1 MSSNHCLIS
10 LSKVWKK
17 YSKEQLFHRSLRDD
31 LVRVFRSESRHDGLA
46 GNEFWALRDVS
57 LSLKRGETV
66 GLYGH
71 NGAGKSTIL
80 KLIAGVTYPTDGT
93 VLRNGSVAPL
103 LEVGAGFHPDLTGR
117 ENIFMNGAILGMRI
131 PEIRKK
137 IDSIVEFSEM
147 REFID
152 MPVKK
157 YSSGMYLRL
166 AFSIAIHS
174 DADCYLIDEIIAVGD
189 AGFQQKCLDK
199 INDLKAANKTL
210 LLVSHNLE
218 LMSQISD
225 RILAVEKGVIAAA

>member
-1 MSSNHCLIS
+1 MSSEFMIS
-10 LSKVWKK
+10 LQNVWKK

-31 LVRVFRSESRHDGLA
+31 LARVFRPENRHDDLA
-46 GNEFWALRDVS
+46 SNEFWALKDVS
-57 LSLKRGETV
+57 LSLKKGEAV

-80 KLIAGVTYPTDGT
+80 KLMAGVTHQTGGS
-93 VLRNGSVAPL
+93 VLKNGSVAPL

-117 ENIFMNGAILGMRI
+117 ENIFMNGAILGMKIR
-131 PEIRKK
+131 EIKRKMESI
-137 IDSIVEFSEM
+137 IDFSEIGT
-147 REFID
+147 FID

-174 DADCYLIDEIIAVGD
+174 DADIYLIDEIIAVGD
-189 AGFQQKCLDK
+189 AGFQQKCIDK
-199 INDLKAANKTL
+199 IRGLKAENKTL

-225 RILAVEKGVIAAA
+225 RIVTLEKGVILQD